1 MKKYLISAALAAFL
15 FSAPLVALADHE
27 ENPQVTRFSS
37 QECVQAASMVRDIV
51 QDPREAQKFHGYME
65 SGQLFPEYLA
75 QWKRFL
81 TALSKLDPMP
91 EPEVAA
97 YWFLKECYER
107 HGNPEIMFQG
117 KEMSPKDVMK
127 RVTLG
132 KPA

>member
-51 QDPREAQKFHGYME
+51 QDPREAQKFHDYME

-75 QWKRFL
+75 QWKRF
-81 TALSKLDPMP
+81 
-91 EPEVAA
+91 
-97 YWFLKECYER
+97 
-107 HGNPEIMFQG
+107 
-117 KEMSPKDVMK
+117 
-127 RVTLG
+127 
-132 KPA
+132 